1 MVKPLR
7 SFFFCVCVLFGR
19 LLNVYFFSLSTP
31 SLWSSPSTSF
41 CVAIG
46 EKSLG
51 GWTQELLFFSFCAMM
66 IPFPVSQSDRES
78 GALDLNNKIGADP
91 KWPSSLRLYRPLDRI
106 ASFITCHWYWPQPLC
121 VYTTLEATNGTD
133 FEWRNQISLLLID
146 SLKLIV
152 VKKDSNKKGFS
163 QTRIENNKKKKE
175 PDLPIKE
182 SKKKSLMKLKF
193 NPLSTSKNSAKADQ

>member
-1 MVKPLR
+1 MTKGLHRRVDTLPTLATLKKDPATNTNKTTTPHHYWLNHSILFVHGPVMVKPLR

-106 ASFITCHWYWPQPLC
+106 ASFITCH
-121 VYTTLEATNGTD
+121 
-133 FEWRNQISLLLID
+133 
-146 SLKLIV
+146 
-152 VKKDSNKKGFS
+152 
-163 QTRIENNKKKKE
+163 
-175 PDLPIKE
+175 
-182 SKKKSLMKLKF
+182 
-193 NPLSTSKNSAKADQ
+193 